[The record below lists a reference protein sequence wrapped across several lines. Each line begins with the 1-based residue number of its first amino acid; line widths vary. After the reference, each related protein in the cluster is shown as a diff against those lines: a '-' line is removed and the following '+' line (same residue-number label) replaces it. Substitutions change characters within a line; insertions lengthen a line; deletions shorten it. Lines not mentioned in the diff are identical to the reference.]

1 MMAEGADAGA
11 AWENP
16 LIPNA
21 KLRQIYLAMTRA
33 RLVANALPRSRRGTT
48 LGLEAC
54 LGSTSVDLAPGDLVS
69 DALAGPVV
77 EFLRGAKLDAVLR
90 RGEAKGA
97 RKRDGAGRSE
107 ADCGSAARLPGVLGF
122 QKRMLAAIGAAG
134 ALKAQAAG
142 ARIQARA
149 QGAAATQSGG
159 VVVYVRAGEA
169 PKALWR
175 SALTFVAEQQLP
187 IVFVVLP
194 AVQTPGGRAPAR
206 SKDGMNTL
214 AVSCG
219 VPGIAVDA
227 DDAVAIYRVAQE
239 SIGRVR
245 IGGGA
250 VLMECVRFI
259 VKGGAGKSK
268 RANDAISGIEDS
280 LLQRRVVGRNWM
292 EREAKSF
299 RKRLAGYSKI
309 RVGVR

>member
-33 RLVANALPRSRRGTT
+33 RLVANALPRSQRGVT

-54 LGSTSVDLAPGDLVS
+54 LVSTSVDLAPGDLVS

-90 RGEAKGA
+90 RGESRGV
-97 RKRDGAGRSE
+97 RKRGSE
-107 ADCGSAARLPGVLGF
+107 ADCGLAARLPGAPGI
-122 QKRMLAAIGAAG
+122 QERMWAAIGAAG
-134 ALKAQAAG
+134 ALKVQAAS
-142 ARIQARA
+142 ARIRARA
-149 QGAAATQSGG
+149 EGAAATQSGA
-159 VVVYVRAGEA
+159 VVVYVRAGET
-169 PKALWR
+169 PKVLWR
-175 SALTFVAEQQLP
+175 EALIFVAEQQLP

-194 AVQTPGGRAPAR
+194 AVQPSGNTAPAR
-206 SKDGMNTL
+206 SEGGMNTL

-219 VPGIAVDA
+219 VPGIAVDT

-250 VLMECVRFI
+250 VLMECVRFV
-259 VKGGAGKSK
+259 VKGATGKSK
-268 RANDAISGIEDS
+268 RANDAISAIEDS
-280 LLQRRVVGRNWM
+280 LLQRRVVSKNWM
-292 EREAKSF
+292 ELEAKSF
-299 RKRLAGYSKI
+299 RRRLAG
-309 RVGVR
+309 